1 MVNRII
7 GLLNREFKNIN
18 QAAIIL
24 GTFTLLSQILAMLR
38 DRAFAHFLGA
48 SSTLDIYYASFK
60 IPDIIFV
67 SVASLA
73 SITVL
78 LPFLVDKIGLKEDG
92 ELNGGSESARKL
104 LNDVF
109 TIFIS
114 MMIIVSGI
122 AFIFAPELAK
132 FVAPG
137 FNPLELKELVS
148 ITRIMLLSPILLG
161 LSNLVGSVTQM
172 FKKFFVFALSPV
184 FYNIGII
191 LGVVVLYPSFGL
203 TGLAIGVVFGA
214 LLHLL
219 IQFPVLARHHFLP
232 KLSFSI
238 DWGQIKKIS
247 MLSLPRTL
255 GLALNSLALVVITAL
270 ASKMGEGAIS
280 IFQFSLN
287 FQNVPLGIIGVS
299 YSVAAFPTLA
309 RYFSGSNM
317 KDFVAYI
324 AVAARQIIFWCMP
337 IMFIFIVLR
346 AQIVRVILG
355 TGLFS
360 WDDTRLTA
368 AGLALFSLSI
378 VGQSLILLFTRGY
391 YAAGNTRRPL
401 YINLISAGATIILAM
416 VLVNVFHTNPSF
428 QYFIEALLRI
438 ENIPHTEIVMLP
450 LAYSIGSITNILLL
464 WGFFRRDFK
473 IKDAFLFRSF
483 AQSFAGAF
491 FIGYVTYISLNIFDE
506 VFNID
511 TFWGILGQGVSSGL
525 IGIVCGIIVLKLLK
539 NRELEIILQSLKSRK
554 LFKTEVISSGGD
566 EMQSG
571 S

>member
-1 MVNRII
+1 MVKKILN
-7 GLLNREFKNIN
+7 LLNVEFTNIN

-24 GTFTLLSQILAMLR
+24 GSFTLLSQILAMLR
-38 DRAFAHFLGA
+38 DRAFAHFLGP
-48 SSTLDIYYASFK
+48 SSALDVYYASFK

-78 LPFLVDKIGLKEDG
+78 LPFLVDKIGLQTNG
-92 ELNGGSESARKL
+92 ELNGGNDKSRKL

-109 TIFIS
+109 TVFIF
-114 MMIIVSGI
+114 MMIVVSGV
-122 AFIFAPELAK
+122 AFAFAPELVK
-132 FVAPG
+132 LIAPG
-137 FNPLELKELVS
+137 FDPIQLKELASV
-148 ITRIMLLSPILLG
+148 TRIMLVSPILLG
-161 LSNLVGSVTQM
+161 LSNLFGSVTQM

-191 LGVVVLYPSFGL
+191 LGLVVLYPRYGL
-203 TGLAIGVVFGA
+203 EGLACGVVFGA

-219 IQFPVLARHHFLP
+219 IQFPVLARHKFLP
-232 KLSFSI
+232 KISLSI
-238 DWGQIKKIS
+238 DWEEIRKIS
-247 MLSLPRTL
+247 ALSLPRTL
-255 GLALNSLALVVITAL
+255 GLALNSIALVVITAL

-309 RYFSGSNM
+309 RYFSGANM

-324 AVAARQIIFWCMP
+324 AVAARQIIFWSMP
-337 IMFIFIVLR
+337 VMFLFIVLR

-368 AGLALFSLSI
+368 AGLAVFAISI

-401 YINLISAGATIILAM
+401 LINFISAITTIVLA
-416 VLVNVFHTNPSF
+416 VTLVKIFQSNPPF
-428 QYFIEALLRI
+428 QYFFETLLRI
-438 ENIPHTEIVMLP
+438 EDLPNTEIVMLP
-450 LAYSIGSITNILLL
+450 LAYSIGSIINILIL
-464 WGFFRRDFK
+464 WRFFKSDFK
-473 IKDAFLFRSF
+473 VKDAFLLRAT

-491 FIGYVTYISLNIFDE
+491 FMGYMAYVLLDIFDE
-506 VFNID
+506 IFNIE
-511 TFWGILGQGVSSGL
+511 TFWGILGQGLCAGL
-525 IGIVCGIIVLKLLK
+525 VGILSGIIVLKILK
-539 NRELEIILQSLKSRK
+539 NQELDSIWKSMKSRK
-554 LFKTEVISSGGD
+554 LFKTEVISSGAD
-566 EMQSG
+566 EVQSG
-571 S
+571 Q